1 MPTITELPIATAVD
15 PSDEVPVSQGG
26 NTRTVSVGSLLAS
39 TQPAIMAP
47 TGVLLGRVSVGAGG
61 PEPIAV
67 GTGLE
72 LAASAVQA
80 NGGDHASFPP
90 QTTLLTTD
98 EAVLNSNGMPMLLP
112 LSMLRGLFSAGENV
126 TISASGVISSAG
138 SGTEASGN
146 ADSIAGLSQVDALA
160 ATDLVAVS
168 QNGVDHAISYANLID
183 GETIDEFGAA
193 APAADTDTLPV
204 GQGSSTMLAQTF
216 GAVWTWMQGK
226 LPLYRLP
233 VVEISANT
241 TIDGSVHNG
250 RILVCSSPV
259 TLTHSGTEGSG
270 FVCSI
275 INASSGTVSLDSGIT
290 TTSGVNTLSPG
301 QMADIY
307 CVTYSAGTFTYAWT
321 SGPVAAPVPGQV
333 LGVSVGAVTYS
344 SVALSWSAPV
354 AGGTPSTYIV
364 QYRVTGTSAWTM
376 QSAAV
381 TNTLVFGLSA
391 ATEYDFQVIAANA
404 GGNGTASSLVQAT
417 TPAAPTLVPGQV
429 TGLTTS
435 APSNAAIT
443 LSWLAPTS
451 GGAVASYTAQYRA
464 TGQSGWITAGTGIVS
479 LGFIVTGLTASTEY
493 DFQVYGVNSAGNGS
507 PSSIANGTTTIAAP
521 GTPSGL
527 VTGSVTQTT
536 APMSWTTPSS
546 GGAVATY
553 TLQYRVTG
561 ATSWIQVT
569 GLTSA
574 SYTITGLTAST
585 SYDVQVAAVNAGGS
599 SAFTVTTTALTL
611 VSAPGLPGT
620 PTAAAASAS
629 TNTTQ
634 SLTWAA
640 PTSGGTVATYNVRYG
655 AHPASSWTTL
665 SGITG
670 TSTTVAGLAAGSSY
684 DYQVEAVNAGGNSG
698 WTATTT
704 ATTASYDLT
713 YTAPAAGYT
722 AAHGTNGI
730 IAQVSDNAISSLGS
744 HTSPSLVYLAWSTSN
759 TVQPTTGL
767 QSTTY
772 YNGTQASLWVTY
784 ANGPT
789 SAGTYYLWGIAYNSV
804 GTQVASCV
812 GPGLVFT

>member
-1 MPTITELPIATAVD
+1 
-15 PSDEVPVSQGG
+15 
-26 NTRTVSVGSLLAS
+26 
-39 TQPAIMAP
+39 
-47 TGVLLGRVSVGAGG
+47 
-61 PEPIAV
+61 
-67 GTGLE
+67 
-72 LAASAVQA
+72 
-80 NGGDHASFPP
+80 
-90 QTTLLTTD
+90 
-98 EAVLNSNGMPMLLP
+98 
-112 LSMLRGLFSAGENV
+112 
-126 TISASGVISSAG
+126 
-138 SGTEASGN
+138 
-146 ADSIAGLSQVDALA
+146 
-160 ATDLVAVS
+160 
-168 QNGVDHAISYANLID
+168 
-183 GETIDEFGAA
+183 
-193 APAADTDTLPV
+193 
-204 GQGSSTMLAQTF
+204 
-216 GAVWTWMQGK
+216 
-226 LPLYRLP
+226 
-233 VVEISANT
+233 
-241 TIDGSVHNG
+241 
-250 RILVCSSPV
+250 
-259 TLTHSGTEGSG
+259 
-270 FVCSI
+270 
-275 INASSGTVSLDSGIT
+275 
-290 TTSGVNTLSPG
+290 
-301 QMADIY
+301 
-307 CVTYSAGTFTYAWT
+307 
-321 SGPVAAPVPGQV
+321 
-333 LGVSVGAVTYS
+333 
-344 SVALSWSAPV
+344 
-354 AGGTPSTYIV
+354 
-364 QYRVTGTSAWTM
+364 
-376 QSAAV
+376 
-381 TNTLVFGLSA
+381 
-391 ATEYDFQVIAANA
+391 
-404 GGNGTASSLVQAT
+404 
-417 TPAAPTLVPGQV
+417 
-429 TGLTTS
+429 
-435 APSNAAIT
+435 
-443 LSWLAPTS
+443 
-451 GGAVASYTAQYRA
+451 VASYTAQYRA

-479 LGFIVTGLTASTEY
+479 LGFIVTGLTVSTEY

-611 VSAPGLPGT
+611 VSAPSLPGT